1 MTNQP
6 TAPPGTS
13 EESRITELL
22 REQTWDSVAA
32 WKVETGE
39 DPFGDPA
46 IRVRVILERSQKFE
60 QRHKIHKWVREAIA
74 KSGEQ
79 RWVYVQFRTKQ
90 EQADLDKLDELERQE
105 ALEEDRE
112 ESA

>member
-6 TAPPGTS
+6 TAPPEMS
-13 EESRITELL
+13 EESRIRQLL
-22 REQTWDSVAA
+22 QEQTWDSVAA

-46 IRVRVILERSQKFE
+46 IWVRVILESSQEFE
-60 QRHKIHKWVREAIA
+60 QRHKIHKWVRKEIA
-74 KSGEQ
+74 ESGEQ

-90 EQADLDKLDELERQE
+90 EQADLDELERQE

>member
-1 MTNQP
+1 MTGQP
-6 TAPPGTS
+6 TTTPPGIS
-13 EESRITELL
+13 EELRITELL
-22 REQTWDSVAA
+22 REQTWDSVTA
-32 WKVETGE
+32 WNVETGE

-46 IRVRVILERSQKFE
+46 IWVRVILESSQEFE
-60 QRHKIHKWVREAIA
+60 QRNKIHKRVRETIVG
-74 KSGEQ
+74 SGEQ

-90 EQADLDKLDELERQE
+90 EQTELDELERQE

>member
-6 TAPPGTS
+6 TAPPEMS

-22 REQTWDSVAA
+22 RKQTWDSVAA

-46 IRVRVILERSQKFE
+46 IRVRVILESSQEFE
-60 QRHKIHKWVREAIA
+60 QRHKTRKRVREAIA
-74 KSGEQ
+74 GSGEQ
-79 RWVYVQFRTKQ
+79 RWVYIRFRTKQ
-90 EQADLDKLDELERQE
+90 EQAELDELERQE

>member
-6 TAPPGTS
+6 TAPPEMS
-13 EESRITELL
+13 EESRISQLL
-22 REQTWDSVAA
+22 QEQTWDSVAA

-46 IRVRVILERSQKFE
+46 IRVWVILESSQEFE
-60 QRHKIHKWVREAIA
+60 QRHKTRKRVRETIVG
-74 KSGEQ
+74 SGEQ
-79 RWVYVQFRTKQ
+79 RWVYVRFRTKQ
-90 EQADLDKLDELERQE
+90 EQAELDELDELERQE

>member
-6 TAPPGTS
+6 TAPPEMS

-46 IRVRVILERSQKFE
+46 IQVWVILESSQEFE
-60 QRHKIHKWVREAIA
+60 QRHKTRKRVRETIVG
-74 KSGEQ
+74 SGEQ
-79 RWVYVQFRTKQ
+79 RWVYIRFRTKQ
-90 EQADLDKLDELERQE
+90 EQAELDELERQE
-105 ALEEDRE
+105 ALEEDQE

>member
-13 EESRITELL
+13 EESQITELL

-46 IRVRVILERSQKFE
+46 IRVWVILERSREFK
-60 QRHKIHKWVREAIA
+60 QRNEIRKRVRETIVG
-74 KSGEQ
+74 SGEQ
-79 RWVYVQFRTKQ
+79 RWVYIRFRTRQ
-90 EQADLDKLDELERQE
+90 EQEDLDKLERQE

>member
-6 TAPPGTS
+6 TAAPEMS

-22 REQTWDSVAA
+22 REQTWDSVDA

-46 IRVRVILERSQKFE
+46 IRVWVILESSQEFE
-60 QRHKIHKWVREAIA
+60 QRHKTRKRVRETIVG
-74 KSGEQ
+74 SGEQ
-79 RWVYVQFRTKQ
+79 RWVYVRFRTKQ
-90 EQADLDKLDELERQE
+90 EQAELDELERQE

>member
-6 TAPPGTS
+6 TAPPEMS
-13 EESRITELL
+13 EESRISQLL
-22 REQTWDSVAA
+22 QEQTWDSVAA

-46 IRVRVILERSQKFE
+46 IRVRVILESSQEFE
-60 QRHKIHKWVREAIA
+60 QRNKIRKRVRETIVG
-74 KSGEQ
+74 SGEQ
-79 RWVYVQFRTKQ
+79 RWVYIRFRTKQ
-90 EQADLDKLDELERQE
+90 EQAELDELERQE

>member
-6 TAPPGTS
+6 TAPPEMS

-39 DPFGDPA
+39 DPFGEPA
-46 IRVRVILERSQKFE
+46 IWVRVILESSQEFKE
-60 QRHKIHKWVREAIA
+60 RHKIHKWVRETIA
-74 KSGEQ
+74 GSGEQ

-90 EQADLDKLDELERQE
+90 GQAELDELERQE

-112 ESA
+112 EASA

>member
-6 TAPPGTS
+6 TAPPEMP

-22 REQTWDSVAA
+22 RKQTWDSVAA

-46 IRVRVILERSQKFE
+46 IRVWVILESSQEFE
-60 QRHKIHKWVREAIA
+60 QRHKTRKRVRETIVG
-74 KSGEQ
+74 SGEQ

-90 EQADLDKLDELERQE
+90 EQADLDELERQE